1 MLVDGAVE
9 LRDGAEILQKRAE
22 KDVIVLSDFK
32 HYAANV
38 LKKIVGCSESFVRF
52 MSQMGSTRSAIQQTE
67 LGHLTPPS
75 PRPKARFM
83 NLAATLT
90 GGDGVVATDSSAFR
104 EAAS

>member
-1 MLVDGAVE
+1 MI
-9 LRDGAEILQKRAE
+9 ILG
-22 KDVIVLSDFK
+22 DFK

-38 LKKIVGCSESFVRF
+38 LKKIVGGSTQFARF
-52 MSQMGSTRSAIQQTE
+52 TSQVGCTRSAIQQTE

-90 GGDGVVATDSSAFR
+90 DRKSVV
-104 EAAS
+104 